1 MGERLGAHAHPV
13 TAPPRVWERYTR
25 RQRLA
30 RLLGRLGLA
39 AALGWSLRGMGVNWA
54 WVADAP
60 AQLGDLLGRMLPP
73 DWGSARG
80 LVGPLL
86 QTVNIATLGTAFAV
100 CLATPVAFF
109 AARNTTFNRATYLL
123 GRLLIVVSRSVDSLI
138 WALIFIII
146 VGPGSLAG
154 ALAVGVRSLG
164 FMAKLFAEG
173 IEEIDRG
180 QVEAV
185 AATGAG
191 RYHVLLYG
199 IVPQIRPVF
208 AGVCVFRW
216 DINIR
221 ESTVLGIVGAGGI
234 GFVLNEAI
242 LGLEW
247 ARVGM
252 ILLVILGVVTVSEGV
267 SAWVRARLT

>member
-1 MGERLGAHAHPV
+1 
-13 TAPPRVWERYTR
+13 
-25 RQRLA
+25 
-30 RLLGRLGLA
+30 
-39 AALGWSLRGMGVNWA
+39 
-54 WVADAP
+54 
-60 AQLGDLLGRMLPP
+60 
-73 DWGSARG
+73 
-80 LVGPLL
+80 
-86 QTVNIATLGTAFAV
+86 
-100 CLATPVAFF
+100 
-109 AARNTTFNRATYLL
+109 
-123 GRLLIVVSRSVDSLI
+123 VDSLI

-164 FMAKLFAEG
+164 FVAKLFAEG

-185 AATGAG
+185 TATGAG
-191 RYHVLLYG
+191 RFHVLVYG

-247 ARVGM
+247 ARVSL
-252 ILLVILGVVTVSEGV
+252 ILLVILGVVAVSEV
-267 SAWVRARLT
+267 ASAWIRRRLA